1 MRRREFLRG
10 AGGVAGLGLMGGLAG
25 CAAKKPVVAAPASAP
40 ALPFYDAMPTL
51 VPIRAHEDR
60 IFRITVCLR
69 PFRMEGPRIEA
80 ERVGDKVVVHNYG
93 HGGSGWSLSWGS
105 SGIAVGK
112 AMEAVAAAGGGKDV
126 AVIGA
131 GALGLTSATLLQR
144 AGAKV
149 TIYAKERAP
158 YTRSSRATGGW
169 TPDSR
174 VALASKVAPGF
185 PALWEEM
192 ARSSWTM
199 YQSYLGM
206 AGNPIEY
213 EDRYSL
219 SNPSPQGAQQG
230 PRREPVAADGT
241 VLDFARYGDLIS
253 DISPRSVE
261 LPPGSHPFPYK
272 EVRRNTSMTFNVADY
287 SRQLLT
293 DFLIEGGK
301 IEAVEFHSPRELSA
315 LPQKVVINCTGYGAR
330 ALWKDE
336 SVIPVRGQIAWLIP
350 QPEVN
355 YGLQFGNLNILGRR
369 DGIVVQ
375 SQEQGEATGWNDSNE
390 IADRAEADRGVQALA
405 GMYARMGAGAQDKTT
420 AL

>member
-1 MRRREFLRG
+1 M
-10 AGGVAGLGLMGGLAG
+10 
-25 CAAKKPVVAAPASAP
+25 
-40 ALPFYDAMPTL
+40 
-51 VPIRAHEDR
+51 
-60 IFRITVCLR
+60 
-69 PFRMEGPRIEA
+69 
-80 ERVGDKVVVHNYG
+80 
-93 HGGSGWSLSWGS
+93 
-105 SGIAVGK
+105 AVQK
-112 AMEAVAAAGGGKDV
+112 AMAAAAGSREI

-174 VALASKVAPGF
+174 VSFASKVAPSF

-206 AGNPIEY
+206 SGYPIEY
-213 EDRYSL
+213 TDRYSL
-219 SNPSPQGAQQG
+219 FNPSPQQAG
-230 PRREPVAADGT
+230 PRQEPVAPDGT
-241 VLDFARYGDLIS
+241 TLDFARYQDRIR
-253 DISPRSVE
+253 DITPRSTVM
-261 LPPGSHPFPYK
+261 PPGSHPFPYT
-272 EVRRNTSMTFNVADY
+272 EVRRNTSLTFNVADY

-301 IEAVEFHSPRELSA
+301 IEAAEFHAPGELAA

-336 SVIPVRGQIAWLIP
+336 SLVPVRGQIAWLIP

-355 YGLQFGNLNILGRR
+355 YGLQFGNLNILARR

-375 SQEQGEATGWNDSNE
+375 SMEQGEASGWNDSNE
-390 IADRAEADRGVQALA
+390 SPDRGEADRAVQALA
-405 GMYARMGAGAQDKTT
+405 AMYTRMGTAGKRAS
-420 AL
+420 A